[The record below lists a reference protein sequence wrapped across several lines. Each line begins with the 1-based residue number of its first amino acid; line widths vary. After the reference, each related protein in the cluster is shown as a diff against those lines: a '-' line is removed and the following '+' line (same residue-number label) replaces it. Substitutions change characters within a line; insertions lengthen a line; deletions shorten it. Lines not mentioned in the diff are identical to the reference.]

1 MGHSGS
7 QWGNRGNP
15 QDIREVYESNFKG
28 EQWAVLHRGESKIV
42 PFSVKA
48 TKDSK
53 NPMVFNLSKPNLLE
67 AQDPKAHVNKSYVT
81 TQKL

>member
-1 MGHSGS
+1 MTLKGS
-7 QWGNRGNP
+7 QNWTF
-15 QDIREVYESNFKG
+15 SFKWPLDQVWPPSG
-28 EQWAVLHRGESKIV
+28 AALLPWFNGL